1 MHRLG
6 ERLGTKFYTPPGI
19 NEMSL
24 EKELKLTSHIF
35 DIIKAI
41 FFIGLLLFIIIY
53 AMMQGLS
60 TSILILIILSLLML
74 IVCSGFLGIL
84 LYQLKDFK
92 RVEEIV

>member
-1 MHRLG
+1 
-6 ERLGTKFYTPPGI
+6 
-19 NEMSL
+19 MSL

-60 TSILILIILSLLML
+60 TSILILIVLSLLML